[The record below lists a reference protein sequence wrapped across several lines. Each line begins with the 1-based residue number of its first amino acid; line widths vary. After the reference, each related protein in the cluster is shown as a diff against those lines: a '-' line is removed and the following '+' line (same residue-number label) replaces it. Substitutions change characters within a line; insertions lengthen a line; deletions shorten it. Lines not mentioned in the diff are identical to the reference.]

1 MKILI
6 IVPVFNEEQNIQ
18 KCINS
23 LLSQTIK
30 VEQITIVNDN
40 SKIIINFSGKKIC
53 LLIQE
58 LSLIKKIK

>member
-23 LLSQTIK
+23 LLTQTIK
-30 VEQITIVNDN
+30 IEQITIVNDN
-40 SKIIINFSGKKIC
+40 SNDHTESIIQKFFASNDKINY
-53 LLIQE
+53 
-58 LSLIKKIK
+58 IKKK